1 MLYQQPVTSTV
12 LGNKMPRKEGKI
24 QLNLSVD
31 SWVKEVLKQTFENE
45 GLSLAQ
51 GITKI
56 AKQLKNND
64 CKLTGSIV
72 TENYQ
77 SNPRTTST
85 VLDTNAIAST
95 VLGQCEEKIT
105 ERVSNEVLELGK
117 KFGSN
122 LDGVSCLI
130 SETTRKDSIN
140 SLQQQLTE
148 LTERINS
155 TKVVTHQE
163 LEEQQDRLRQDLL
176 DAIAALGNSIYDKL
190 GDRIEKLERENIK
203 AITPVTQEA
212 SGQMTIF
219 DTLQSA
225 VNEETPE
232 PTRETA
238 PQEQKPQN
246 KPTNKV
252 EASPCENT
260 IEQNSSESEL
270 SDKPIANN
278 IAAEKEEL
286 TSTDPTAKQPEWLKQ
301 IEPGKSYSDTEIAKI
316 VGGDSG
322 QVNRLRRGET
332 KNPKTLKYQE
342 LKAFCKVKDNRWYR
356 KE

>member
-1 MLYQQPVTSTV
+1 
-12 LGNKMPRKEGKI
+12 MPRKEGKI

-56 AKQLKNND
+56 AKQLKNNG

-77 SNPRTTST
+77 SNPKTTST

-140 SLQQQLTE
+140 FLQQQLTE

-176 DAIAALGNSIYDKL
+176 LDAIAALGDSIDNKL
-190 GDRIEKLERENIK
+190 SDRIEKLERENIK

-219 DTLQSA
+219 DTVQSA

-238 PQEQKPQN
+238 PQEQKPDN
-246 KPTNKV
+246 KPTDKV
-252 EASPCENT
+252 EASPCETMISPNYS
-260 IEQNSSESEL
+260 QSEL
-270 SDKPIANN
+270 PDKPIADN

-286 TSTDPTAKQPEWLKQ
+286 TSTDPTPKQPEWLKR
-301 IEPGKSYSDTEIAKI
+301 IEPGKSYSDAEIAKI
-316 VGGDSG
+316 VGGDPG
-322 QVNRLRRGET
+322 QVSRLRRGKT

-342 LKAFCKVKDNRWYR
+342 LKAFCKVKDNQWYR
-356 KE
+356 KK